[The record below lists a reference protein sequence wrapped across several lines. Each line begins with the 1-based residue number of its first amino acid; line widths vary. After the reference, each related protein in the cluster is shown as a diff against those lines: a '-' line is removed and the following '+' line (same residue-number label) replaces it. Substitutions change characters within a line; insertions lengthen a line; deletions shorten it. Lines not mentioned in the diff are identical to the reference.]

1 MADGNRDQVPGSCSL
16 VKKRKS
22 AACMT
27 TGLNAKGRYSEHRKE
42 CEGEESLQEQVGAWS
57 EMKLMQSNDRNKSE
71 TRMTASVLK

>member
-1 MADGNRDQVPGSCSL
+1 MTDGNRDQVPGSCSL

-27 TGLNAKGRYSEHRKE
+27 TGLTAEGRYSERWKE
-42 CEGEESLQEQVGAWS
+42 CEGEESLQEQVGAGS
-57 EMKLMQSNDRNKSE
+57 EMKLMQSNERNKSE